1 MKALPVEPS
10 NVPVAIGS
18 RIRAARQSQRLTI
31 EQVADATGLTKGFLS
46 RVERDLTSPSVASLV
61 TLCQVLSISIGD
73 LFAAPETHLTK
84 QNEGPRISLGG
95 EGIVERLLTARSER
109 RVQIIQAVI
118 EPRGRGES
126 ELYAVDCDV
135 DVLHVVKGSIRLI
148 LTNEEY
154 ELSTGD
160 TVTFPGREPPHLG
173 QSHGRRRRGAVGA
186 GAGRE
191 PLRQVEVAAA
201 TTAQSVAHHE
211 VNVRAIRRC
220 TRTANRSRQ
229 FQLGGSMNRKNALP
243 CPWHSPPRS
252 RLPWALAPAPRRA
265 SVPARQEAALP
276 APQLPP
282 RRSRIQPAGSTL
294 LRRFGDPRTHS
305 SAASG
310 TPAPATPN
318 GPAPWPAYET
328 FTFPDGHL
336 SFSYPSDWSI
346 RTVGSPENVSEQ
358 QRRAERSSPT
368 PPATNWLPSS
378 AAPAPATLPAR
389 WPAPCWTPLR
399 CRAEGRG
406 RRTAGLRLRV

>member
-148 LTNEEY
+148 LTNEEF
-154 ELSTGD
+154 ELSAGD
-160 TVTFPGREPPHLG
+160 TVTFPAGNRT
-173 QSHGRRRRGAVGA
+173 RG
-186 GAGRE
+186 
-191 PLRQVEVAAA
+191 
-201 TTAQSVAHHE
+201 
-211 VNVRAIRRC
+211 
-220 TRTANRSRQ
+220 
-229 FQLGGSMNRKNALP
+229 
-243 CPWHSPPRS
+243 
-252 RLPWALAPAPRRA
+252 
-265 SVPARQEAALP
+265 
-276 APQLPP
+276 
-282 RRSRIQPAGSTL
+282 
-294 LRRFGDPRTHS
+294 
-305 SAASG
+305 
-310 TPAPATPN
+310 
-318 GPAPWPAYET
+318 
-328 FTFPDGHL
+328 
-336 SFSYPSDWSI
+336 
-346 RTVGSPENVSEQ
+346 
-358 QRRAERSSPT
+358 
-368 PPATNWLPSS
+368 
-378 AAPAPATLPAR
+378 
-389 WPAPCWTPLR
+389 
-399 CRAEGRG
+399 
-406 RRTAGLRLRV
+406 